1 MTITLFFSF
10 FFSLC
15 GLCLMLL
22 GIIRRIRFSRIFSEL
37 IPEFNNYEKIDLV
50 LLLISYYNSVIILG
64 VPLFCLGVTI
74 TYGLNAF
81 IVNLIIWTVF
91 FIYSAISFR
100 KVQMNLKSKGLDL
113 NTLHK
118 RMKDRDFYA
127 VEKEIAEIK
136 VLHRKN
142 GMIDQN
148 RNYRKVRK
156 KVA

>member
-10 FFSLC
+10 FFCLC

-22 GIIRRIRFSRIFSEL
+22 GIIRRIRFSRLFSEL

-50 LLLISYYNSVIILG
+50 LFLISYYNSVIILG

-74 TYGLNAF
+74 THGLNAF
-81 IVNLIIWTVF
+81 IVNLIIWAVF

-100 KVQMNLKSKGLDL
+100 KVQMNLKSKDLDL
-113 NTLHK
+113 NTLYK
-118 RMKDRDFYA
+118 RMKDREFYA

-136 VLHRKN
+136 ALNRKS
-142 GMIDQN
+142 GMIDQD
-148 RNYRKVRK
+148 RNYRQARK

>member
-1 MTITLFFSF
+1 
-10 FFSLC
+10 
-15 GLCLMLL
+15 MLL

-81 IVNLIIWTVF
+81 IINLIIWTGF
-91 FIYSAISFR
+91 CIYSAISFR
-100 KVQMNLKSKGLDL
+100 EVQMNLKSKGLAL
-113 NTLHK
+113 NMLHK
-118 RMKDRDFYA
+118 RLKDREFYA
-127 VEKEIAEIK
+127 LEKEIAEIRSLNK
-136 VLHRKN
+136 KN
-142 GMIDQN
+142 DMIDKDQD
-148 RNYRKVRK
+148 YRKLRK